1 MSKASGGTSP
11 CICSVNK
18 MWTFAVREQGEGHGL
33 SADGEVFLFMKSL
46 SSATSEL
53 SLPFLVQGFLFKMV
67 ESV

>member
-1 MSKASGGTSP
+1 
-11 CICSVNK
+11 

-33 SADGEVFLFMKSL
+33 SVNGEVFFFMKFL

>member
-1 MSKASGGTSP
+1 
-11 CICSVNK
+11 